1 MRLLELSQAFARH
14 DLPHFDLSGFRGG
27 GKHFGVAADG
37 SAQDSVV
44 VHHELYSSGI
54 LSKGLGL

>member
-1 MRLLELSQAFARH
+1 
-14 DLPHFDLSGFRGG
+14 LSGFRGG